1 MDEEKLNLSVR
12 KFLKNVGISSQR
24 LIEDKVREMIKSGS
38 LQNSKSITI
47 EANILSDD
55 LKIDEKISGQIEI
68 EI

>member
-38 LQNSKSITI
+38 IQNSKSITI
-47 EANILSDD
+47 EAKILSDD

>member
-12 KFLKNVGISSQR
+12 KFLKNVGINSQR

-38 LQNSKSITI
+38 LQNSKSIKI
-47 EANILSDD
+47 EAKILSDD

-68 EI
+68 KI